1 MKYIDLNG
9 EKIDIIGFG
18 TYKMTNRDA
27 ESAVLSALEC
37 GYRRIDTAIMYEN
50 EEGVGRAIKASGLKE
65 EELFVTTKLWT
76 DVNSREGVRRAVTG
90 SLERLGLKRLDL
102 LLIHWP
108 TPFNDEVWA
117 GMEALKAEGTVRHI
131 GLSNFLPHHIEE
143 LKYSVKPEWDQT
155 ELHPY
160 FQNRGTLSYLQKR
173 GIVAE
178 AWSPLLRGGALEDK
192 TIKAVAEKYA
202 VTPAAVVLSFLT
214 KEGVAV
220 IPKSTNPAHI
230 AENFRAAELELGE
243 EDVAAIRALDTGKR
257 SFRDPDNHGFC

>member
-143 LKYSVKPEWDQT
+143 LKYSVKPEWDQI

-160 FQNRGTLSYLQKR
+160 FQNRGTLGYLQKR

-202 VTPAAVVLSFLT
+202 VTPAAVVLSFLM